1 MWKSREGIW
10 IMKMSLDAE
19 TLEQK
24 ESHNKFYYRVKPS
37 LRPEWA
43 TAKDKGKKHKKK

>member
-1 MWKSREGIW
+1 
-10 IMKMSLDAE
+10 MKMSLDAE

-37 LRPEWA
+37 LRPE
-43 TAKDKGKKHKKK
+43 